1 MGQPKWLACL
11 KSRFSGKGKSK
22 HKGSLRNDTC
32 QASASTP
39 LKESN
44 QSFGETTKQVGSS
57 QSNRH
62 SSEHGPSEIE
72 SKEQTNH
79 IFPVI
84 DEQEI
89 PDVEG
94 IWEEAYGRIR
104 NNKGMEKLVIEYEK
118 VVRSKL
124 PSATDPDSGNVN
136 NDQMPLTRQLAG
148 LGGESRQKLMDEL
161 VEESSNNA
169 ADIKAFDTFSKV
181 FNSTKDGISSVLAVY
196 PPASIAWT
204 GVCLVLTPRTKLVKY
219 SDQVNASHDGLLH
232 IIAKLPWYAHLV
244 ELLKSEIWQSPQQFR
259 QSKAP
264 LKEAIIELYR
274 LIIEFQILTLRDCH
288 HKLRTLS
295 KTFVGL
301 GSSAEDRL
309 AKIKEAESEVQKYM
323 EIDFRTQVLDTLK
336 GIKSTS
342 AQIKTGLASEINRQF
357 ALRQQS
363 KLITKF
369 RLDGAHLDIDQYQA
383 YYEDISNPSS
393 GTTEGFREHR
403 IYQEWESGST
413 RSLLVVA
420 NPGTGKSVLTK
431 SLHESLSRPGGP
443 AVCSFFFKDRGGQ
456 QNNMNV
462 ALCHI
467 MYQLFQNRPDWIV
480 HVVDDIQNKDPG
492 DIRSNFRFLWE
503 LLHKVLVK
511 VEPDSIVLLLD
522 ALDESEPGSREKF
535 IQHLHGFDSP
545 ALKLFCTAR
554 PLSDIIDDFHPVMD
568 FILDLDQD
576 AQCREFLSR
585 DIQCVASQRLERFM
599 QKRKI
604 ENESVCLQLRELL
617 RKRVEGD
624 RTYLFVKLL
633 FDVLDKK
640 KLSMTRSLRAWVKE
654 FENIPETVFDA
665 YTELLDAIDEAD
677 REAVKAML
685 EIVLAAQRPLTVAEM
700 EIALKVGMDDEAFE
714 RGDEFNP
721 LLFKATMLERC
732 HFLLVTYNDR
742 IYFIHQTVKDYL
754 LSEQESQ
761 VKPKKDK
768 RPAWLQSITTVS
780 CHETILNSCMRY
792 ISAPF
797 NQRPEIISVGD
808 FFHLPLF
815 EQLEHQQWYWDTF
828 PFGEYAFCQWLV
840 HLHEIRTKEGK
851 SPKTLIE
858 MLPSL
863 QEKYYNLSFD
873 VVLSMLCCSGFTSEA
888 EARLFQNMVQPGSR
902 NMTETLNNMSQGLIL
917 RSVKFNSHADLTCA
931 IEITASVVEQTSEAD
946 ARLGRMLINLS
957 RARILER
964 DNYGYESS
972 YLNTGLE
979 FAERALQV
987 TPIGSI
993 DRARALHEHAIWAHW
1008 DEDPDQAIEDTEN
1021 ALTHT
1026 PDLSKADKQLFYH
1039 SLATWLGYRFQRAEQ
1054 PQDDDL
1060 RRAVECAQRAIH
1072 GMSKKN
1078 PRYPNALHTLTFW
1091 LKTTALR
1098 YPDKPE
1104 YLRQAIEVAEE
1115 ANGLRLPT
1123 EASSHMYLRELSGC
1137 LLMRYERER
1146 NMKDLEDARELIEE
1160 GLQTTIETFPF
1171 YRKFINLM
1179 EVVEKFEEEAQ
1190 KGKV

>member
-1 MGQPKWLACL
+1 MGPPKWLACL
-11 KSRFSGKGKSK
+11 KSRFSAKSKSK
-22 HKGSLRNDTC
+22 HKESLGNDTG

-44 QSFGETTKQVGSS
+44 QSFGETTKPVGSS

-72 SKEQTNH
+72 SKEQTDH
-79 IFPVI
+79 ISPVM

-118 VVRSKL
+118 LVRSKL

-136 NDQMPLTRQLAG
+136 NDQMPLTRQLAV
-148 LGGESRQKLMDEL
+148 LDGESRQTLMDEL
-161 VEESSNNA
+161 VEESSNSA

-181 FNSTKDGISSVLAVY
+181 FNSTKDGISSMLAVY

-204 GVCLVLTPRTKLVKY
+204 GVCLVLTPLVKY
-219 SDQVNASHDGLLH
+219 SDQVNASHDGLLY

-274 LIIEFQILTLRDCH
+274 LIIEFQILTLRECH
-288 HKLRTLS
+288 HKFRTLS

-309 AKIKEAESEVQKYM
+309 NRIQEAESEVQKYM
-323 EIDFRTQVLDTLK
+323 EIDFRTQVLNTLK

-342 AQIKTGLASEINRQF
+342 AQMETGLAQELNRQY

-363 KLITKF
+363 RLIAKF
-369 RLDGAHLDIDQYQA
+369 RLDETRLDIDQYQA
-383 YYEDISNPSS
+383 YYEAISNPSS
-393 GTTEGFREHR
+393 GTTEGFREHM

-431 SLHESLSRPGGP
+431 SLHESLSKPGGP

-480 HVVDDIQNKDPG
+480 HVADDIQNKDPG
-492 DIRSNFRFLWE
+492 DIRSNFSFLRE
-503 LLHKVLVK
+503 LFHKVLDNA
-511 VEPDSIVLLLD
+511 EPDGIVILLD
-522 ALDESEPGSREKF
+522 ALDESEPDSRGKF
-535 IQHLHGFDSP
+535 FQHLHSFDSP

-554 PLSDIIDDFHPVMD
+554 PLRDIIDDFKPVMSS
-568 FILDLDQD
+568 ILNLDLDE
-576 AQCREFLSR
+576 QCQEFLSR
-585 DIQCVASQRLERFM
+585 DIQCVASQRLKAF
-599 QKRKI
+599 I
-604 ENESVCLQLRELL
+604 EKQRIEDESICCQLREKLT
-617 RKRVEGD
+617 KRVEGD

-633 FDVLDKK
+633 FDILDKK
-640 KLSMTRSLRAWVKE
+640 KLGMTSSVRAWVKE
-654 FENIPETVFDA
+654 FENIPESVFDA
-665 YTELLDAIDEAD
+665 YTELLDAIDESD

-685 EIVLAAQRPLTVAEM
+685 EIVLAAQRPLTVEEM

-721 LLFKATMLERC
+721 ILFKADMLERC

-768 RPAWLQSITTVS
+768 RPAWLQSISTVS

-797 NQRPEIISVGD
+797 NQRSEIISVED
-808 FFHLPLF
+808 FFHLPRY

-828 PFGEYAFCQWLV
+828 PLGEYAFCQWLV
-840 HLHEIRTKEGK
+840 HLREIRTKEER
-851 SPKTLIE
+851 SPESLTVVLQR
-858 MLPSL
+858 L
-863 QEKYYNLSFD
+863 QEKYFGLSFD
-873 VVLSMLCCSGFTSEA
+873 VTLSMLCCSSFPSEV
-888 EARLFQNMVQPGSR
+888 EARLFQSMVQLGST
-902 NMTETLNNMSQGLIL
+902 NMTEALGSMCEGLIM
-917 RSVKFNSHADLTCA
+917 RFIKFNSLADLTCA
-931 IEITASVVEQTSEAD
+931 MEITADVAEQTPEAD
-946 ARLGRMLINLS
+946 PRLGQLLINLS
-957 RARILER
+957 RAHRL
-964 DNYGYESS
+964 NYFHAKFNWNGTR
-972 YLNTGLE
+972 NTALDVV
-979 FAERALQV
+979 ERAMQV
-987 TPIGSI
+987 TPVGSI
-993 DRARALHEHAIWAHW
+993 HRARALHERAVSDQW
-1008 DEDPDQAIEDTEN
+1008 DNLDQSIEDSEE
-1021 ALTHT
+1021 ALVHT
-1026 PDLSKADKQLFYH
+1026 PDLGQSDKRLFCFA
-1039 SLATWLGYRFQRAEQ
+1039 LAFWLGERYERTET
-1054 PQDDDL
+1054 PKEDDL
-1060 RRAVECAQRAIH
+1060 RRAIEISQEVTH
-1072 GMSKKN
+1072 GMSRKN
-1078 PRYPNALHTLTFW
+1078 PTYSL
-1091 LKTTALR
+1091 ALR
-1098 YPDKPE
+1098 ALSHWLRIAAEKYPDKPD
-1104 YLRQAIEVAEE
+1104 YLDQAIEMARE
-1115 ANGLRLPT
+1115 ANKFRLPT
-1123 EASSHMYLRELSGC
+1123 EYMGSRCLFELSQC
-1137 LLMRYERER
+1137 LIARFFRVSDL
-1146 NMKDLEDARELIEE
+1146 KDLQEARELMEE
-1160 GLQTTIETFPF
+1160 GLRITPKSEALYSCF
-1171 YRKFINLM
+1171 M
-1179 EVVEKFEEEAQ
+1179 EIRIIVMDLEADFRS
-1190 KGKV
+1190 KKV

>member
-39 LKESN
+39 PVKSDH
-44 QSFGETTKQVGSS
+44 SDGETTKDVGSS
-57 QSNRH
+57 QSNRP
-62 SSEHGPSEIE
+62 SSEHGPIEIE
-72 SKEQTNH
+72 SKGQTNP
-79 IFPVI
+79 IFPTI
-84 DEQEI
+84 DEQKI
-89 PDVEG
+89 PDVED

-104 NNKGMEKLVIEYEK
+104 NNKEMEKLVIEYEK

-204 GVCLVLTPRTKLVKY
+204 GVCLVLTTLVKY
-219 SDQVNASHDGLLH
+219 SDQVNASHDGLLY

-244 ELLKSEIWQSPQQFR
+244 ELLKSEICQSPQQFR

-288 HKLRTLS
+288 HKFRTLS
-295 KTFVGL
+295 KTFAGL

-309 AKIKEAESEVQKYM
+309 TKIKEAESEVQKYM

-342 AQIKTGLASEINRQF
+342 AQMKTGLAFELNRQF

-363 KLITKF
+363 KLIAKF
-369 RLDGAHLDIDQYQA
+369 RLDTTRLDIDSYQS
-383 YYEDISNPSS
+383 YYEDISNPST
-393 GTTEGFREHR
+393 GTSEGFREHR

-443 AVCSFFFKDRGGQ
+443 AVCSFFFKDRSGQ

-480 HVVDDIQNKDPG
+480 HVADDIQNKDPG

-503 LLHKVLVK
+503 LLHKVLDNA
-511 VEPDSIVLLLD
+511 EPNGIVILLD
-522 ALDESEPGSREKF
+522 ALDESEPDSRGKF
-535 IQHLHGFDSP
+535 FQHLNGFDSP

-554 PLSDIIDDFHPVMD
+554 PLRDIIDDFKPVMST
-568 FILDLDQD
+568 ILNLDLDE
-576 AQCREFLSR
+576 QCQGFLSR
-585 DIQCVASQRLERFM
+585 DIQCVASQRLKAFIEK
-599 QKRKI
+599 QKI
-604 ENESVCLQLRELL
+604 EDESICCQLREKL

-624 RTYLFVKLL
+624 RTYLYVKLL
-633 FDVLDKK
+633 FDILDKK
-640 KLSMTRSLRAWVKE
+640 KLAMTSSVRAWVKE
-654 FENIPETVFDA
+654 FEKIPESVFDA

-685 EIVLAAQRPLTVAEM
+685 EIVLAAQRPLTVEEM
-700 EIALKVGMDDEAFE
+700 EIALKVGMDDDAFE

-721 LLFKATMLERC
+721 LLFKADMLERC

-754 LSEQESQ
+754 LPAQDGQ
-761 VKPKKDK
+761 IAPKLDK
-768 RPAWLQSITTVS
+768 RPTWLRAICPIS
-780 CHETILNSCMRY
+780 CHDTILNSCIRY

-797 NQRPEIISVGD
+797 KQRPETVFVEKIWD
-808 FFHLPLF
+808 LYLL
-815 EQLEHQQWYWDTF
+815 EQHEHRQWYQDTF
-828 PFGEYAFCQWLV
+828 PLGEYAFCQWPV
-840 HLHEIRTKEGK
+840 HQREIR
-851 SPKTLIE
+851 
-858 MLPSL
+858 
-863 QEKYYNLSFD
+863 
-873 VVLSMLCCSGFTSEA
+873 
-888 EARLFQNMVQPGSR
+888 
-902 NMTETLNNMSQGLIL
+902 
-917 RSVKFNSHADLTCA
+917 
-931 IEITASVVEQTSEAD
+931 
-946 ARLGRMLINLS
+946 RMK
-957 RARILER
+957 
-964 DNYGYESS
+964 
-972 YLNTGLE
+972 GLE
-979 FAERALQV
+979 
-987 TPIGSI
+987 G
-993 DRARALHEHAIWAHW
+993 
-1008 DEDPDQAIEDTEN
+1008 
-1021 ALTHT
+1021 
-1026 PDLSKADKQLFYH
+1026 
-1039 SLATWLGYRFQRAEQ
+1039 
-1054 PQDDDL
+1054 PQIFCMEFEL
-1060 RRAVECAQRAIH
+1060 LEE
-1072 GMSKKN
+1072 
-1078 PRYPNALHTLTFW
+1078 RYPGLSLNFN
-1091 LKTTALR
+1091 TTYFLFL
-1098 YPDKPE
+1098 
-1104 YLRQAIEVAEE
+1104 YLIWF
-1115 ANGLRLPT
+1115 
-1123 EASSHMYLRELSGC
+1123 S
-1137 LLMRYERER
+1137 
-1146 NMKDLEDARELIEE
+1146 
-1160 GLQTTIETFPF
+1160 
-1171 YRKFINLM
+1171 
-1179 EVVEKFEEEAQ
+1179 
-1190 KGKV
+1190 